1 MNKSGLHAGVRVVA
15 VFEAAKAALVL
26 LAGMGLLTLIHK
38 DVQEVAERLVEHFHM
53 NPAHHYPQ
61 VFIEAASKVTDAN
74 LWMMAGLALVYAIV
88 RLVEAYGLWWNRRW
102 AEWFAMVSGGLYIPV
117 EIYEVVHH
125 VTWIKIMVLVVN
137 TGIVL
142 YMGYE
147 LRRSR
152 SVAAGG

>member
-1 MNKSGLHAGVRVVA
+1 MIKSDSHAGVRIVA

-26 LAGMGLLTLIHK
+26 LAGLGLLTLIHK
-38 DVQEVAERLVEHFHM
+38 DVQEVAERLVGHFHM

-61 VFIEAASKVTDAN
+61 VFIEAASKVTDAR
-74 LWMMAGLALVYAIV
+74 LWMMAGLALLYAIV

-102 AEWFAMVSGGLYIPV
+102 AEWFALVSGGLYIPV

-125 VTWIKIMVLVVN
+125 VTWIKVGVLMVN
-137 TGIVL
+137 AGIVL

-152 SVAAGG
+152 GAAAGG